1 MLKNYVKN
9 ILKLILKLNLKI
21 QILTYGLIRTD
32 GIGYLTPYGFSR
44 KNPPRAFSHSN

>member
-9 ILKLILKLNLKI
+9 ILKLILKLNFKI

-32 GIGYLTPYGFSR
+32 GDRL
-44 KNPPRAFSHSN
+44 SHTLWF